1 MTATI
6 LIAAAPSLHHFLAAF
21 HDEVL
26 GSPLQ
31 TIGTL
36 LGIANTILL
45 IRRSIWNWPV
55 GIASV
60 AILGIVFFKT
70 YLLSDML
77 LQIYF
82 IVMQAIGWVAWL
94 RHQEPGGDLI
104 VETMPPREILISCA
118 GTALGAL
125 ALGATMGHFFHA
137 AFPYWDATVASA
149 SVIGQIL
156 LTYRR
161 MENWLWWI
169 ASNLISI
176 VIYSLKDLHILAGLY
191 AFYMLMAIFGY
202 IEWRKKLQTQSSK
215 SS

>member
-1 MTATI
+1 MT
-6 LIAAAPSLHHFLAAF
+6 LLHQIWS
-21 HDEVL
+21 EVF

-60 AILGIVFFKT
+60 GILGIVFFKT

-82 IVMQAIGWVAWL
+82 IVMQVIGWVAWL
-94 RHQEPGGDLI
+94 RHQEPDGDLI
-104 VETMPPREILISCA
+104 VEKMTGREILLGIA
-118 GTALGAL
+118 ATAVGAL
-125 ALGATMGHFFHA
+125 LLGATMGHYFHA
-137 AFPYWDATVASA
+137 AYPYWDATVASA
-149 SVIGQIL
+149 SVIGQLL
-156 LTYRR
+156 LTWRR
-161 MENWLWWI
+161 IENWLWWI
-169 ASNLISI
+169 GSNLISI

-191 AFYMLMAIFGY
+191 AFYMLMAVFGFL
-202 IEWRKKLQTQSSK
+202 EWRRKLIAQRAALLAPAEA
-215 SS
+215 

>member
-1 MTATI
+1 MT
-6 LIAAAPSLHHFLAAF
+6 LLHQIFA
-21 HDEVL
+21 EVF

-31 TIGTL
+31 TVGTL

-60 AILGIVFFKT
+60 AILGVVFFRT

-94 RHQEPGGDLI
+94 RHREPDGDLI
-104 VETMPPREILISCA
+104 VETMTPREVLLA
-118 GTALGAL
+118 LLGTGAFAL

-149 SVIGQIL
+149 SVVGQLL
-156 LTYRR
+156 LTWRR

-169 ASNLISI
+169 GSNLISI
-176 VIYSLKDLHILAGLY
+176 VIYSVKDLHILAGLY
-191 AFYMLMAIFGY
+191 LFYMLMSVFGY
-202 IEWRKKLQTQSSK
+202 VEWRRKLAMQENSQLSAQSSPL
-215 SS
+215 

>member
-1 MTATI
+1 MNM
-6 LIAAAPSLHHFLAAF
+6 LHQVWSEIF
-21 HDEVL
+21 

-60 AILGIVFFKT
+60 GILGIVFFRT

-94 RHQEPGGDLI
+94 RHQEPDGDLI
-104 VETMPPREILISCA
+104 VESMTIRELLLSLA
-118 GTALGAL
+118 GTVAGAAL
-125 ALGATMGHFFHA
+125 LGATMGHFFHA
-137 AFPYWDATVASA
+137 AYPYWDATVASA

-169 ASNLISI
+169 GSNLISI

-191 AFYMLMAIFGY
+191 AFYMLMAVFGY
-202 IEWRKKLQTQSSK
+202 AQWRKKLAAQRTISNSEQPRNGL
-215 SS
+215 

>member
-1 MTATI
+1 MT
-6 LIAAAPSLHHFLAAF
+6 LLHRIVAEIF
-21 HDEVL
+21 

-60 AILGIVFFKT
+60 GILGIVFFKT

-82 IVMQAIGWVAWL
+82 IVMQVIGWVAWL
-94 RHQEPGGDLI
+94 RHQEPDGDLI
-104 VETMPPREILISCA
+104 VEKMTLQEILFGLA
-118 GTALGAL
+118 ATGAGAL
-125 ALGATMGHFFHA
+125 ILGSIMSRYFHA

-149 SVIGQIL
+149 SVVGQLL
-156 LTYRR
+156 LTWRR

-169 ASNLISI
+169 GSNLISI

-191 AFYMLMAIFGY
+191 AFYMLMAVFGF
-202 IEWRKKLQTQSSK
+202 IEWRRKLRAQRAAMMEIPA
-215 SS
+215 

>member
-1 MTATI
+1 MN
-6 LIAAAPSLHHFLAAF
+6 LLHQIWSEIF
-21 HDEVL
+21 

-60 AILGIVFFKT
+60 GILGFVFYKT

-94 RHQEPGGDLI
+94 RHQEPDGDLI
-104 VETMPPREILISCA
+104 VETMPLREVLFSLA
-118 GTALGAL
+118 GTAVGAL

-156 LTYRR
+156 LTCRR

-169 ASNLISI
+169 GSNLISI

-191 AFYMLMAIFGY
+191 AFYMLMAVFGY
-202 IEWRKKLQTQSSK
+202 VEWRNKLRAQRG
-215 SS
+215 